1 MGAKGAVNILY
12 RKELEQAKDEK
23 RKAELVREYEVQFSN
38 PYQAADRGLIEA
50 VIEPNQTREK
60 LIGAL
65 AALQAKR
72 KSLPPKK
79 IGNMPV

>member
-12 RKELEQAKDEK
+12 RKELEQAKDDK
-23 RKAELVREYEVQFSN
+23 RRAELAREYEVQFSN

-50 VIEPNQTREK
+50 IIEPNQTREK
-60 LIGAL
+60 IIGAL
-65 AALQAKR
+65 AAVISKR
-72 KSLPPKK
+72 QTLPPKK